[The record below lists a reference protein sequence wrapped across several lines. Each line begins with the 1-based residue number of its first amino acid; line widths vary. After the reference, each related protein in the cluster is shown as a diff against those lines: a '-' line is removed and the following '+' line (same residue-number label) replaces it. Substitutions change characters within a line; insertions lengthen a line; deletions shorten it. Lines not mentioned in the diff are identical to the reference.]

1 MKEDEIIAVWEC
13 EVDNIHGSSF
23 WGNCQNGTKSDSFM
37 WDVEDIQKDEKDLLE
52 IGAKFLYV
60 QLRTF
65 YPSVTKIDYI
75 TFKNK
80 LLPHD

>member
-13 EVDNIHGSSF
+13 EVANILDSEF
-23 WGNCQNGTKSDSFM
+23 WATCQSGQKREGFM
-37 WDVEDIQKDEKDLLE
+37 FDFADIQPDEKDLLE

-65 YPSVTKIDYI
+65 YPSVKKIDYI

-80 LLPHD
+80 LLPHA